1 MFFKWRTYCIMND
14 VFFCVPTL
22 QIKSCAEACSVPL
35 ANLTSRAA
43 HLDSLG
49 AHAADASSRQ
59 IADADAFGTIGSF
72 NIELERLVLDFL
84 LRVGSIATLQS
95 AKSIYTRTGRQSL
108 LDTPVFAITLKVCP
122 SLLRRDA
129 TLALAWCAE
138 NQERLEST
146 GSSLALHLRIAQF
159 VEFLKL
165 DQVHSSCYKFQ
176 A

>member
-1 MFFKWRTYCIMND
+1 M
-14 VFFCVPTL
+14 
-22 QIKSCAEACSVPL
+22 PL
-35 ANLTSRAA
+35 ANFLSRAA

-49 AHAADASSRQ
+49 AHAADISDRQ
-59 IADADAFGTIGSF
+59 LANAD
-72 NIELERLVLDFL
+72 IELERLVLDFL

-146 GSSLALHLRIAQF
+146 GSSLVLHLRIAQF

-165 DQVHSSCYKFQ
+165 DQVHSS
-176 A
+176 